1 MQRRDAWGA
10 PRTGIAGGH
19 SVASMRLLTTMAGR
33 LAIWALRGIARPLL
47 VLAVFLVAVYVV
59 VGRQDGM
66 EDSGVPRPDG
76 RLESVLD
83 GSHAG
88 RLESRM
94 LARVNCALVPREPCE
109 RYAAFAADYEAWRAR
124 AWPSMAGVSTDP
136 EAASVVAN
144 AERRAGLAVRRRAF
158 DEAIQ
163 ELRTARSVAE
173 ALLVTSEVAA
183 DPGAAVPARSP
194 PTANL
199 ATRPGP
205 VGGAVEPLS
214 VPARPEISGES
225 LEIAPLSDEA
235 DRLVPVTVVS
245 DQATLVLIRG
255 IRALGRIDRTIV
267 TLPPGTY
274 VFQGHREGYRTIR
287 VEVDV
292 AADTDVDEVVIK
304 CDQRL

>member
-1 MQRRDAWGA
+1 
-10 PRTGIAGGH
+10 
-19 SVASMRLLTTMAGR
+19 MRFLTTMAGR

-66 EDSGVPRPDG
+66 EESGIPRPDG
-76 RLESVLD
+76 RVESVLE

-88 RLESRM
+88 LPGSRV

-109 RYAAFAADYEAWRAR
+109 RYEAFAADYEAWRAR

-144 AERRAGLAVRRRAF
+144 AERRAGLAIRRRAF

-194 PTANL
+194 PTADP

-205 VGGAVEPLS
+205 VGGIGAPRS
-214 VPARPEISGES
+214 MRARPGIPDEA
-225 LEIAPLSDEA
+225 LETAPLPDEA
-235 DRLVPVTVVS
+235 DRPVPVTVVS

-255 IRALGRIDRTIV
+255 IRALGRIDRTTV

-292 AADTDVDEVVIK
+292 AAGTDVDEVVIK

>member
-1 MQRRDAWGA
+1 
-10 PRTGIAGGH
+10 
-19 SVASMRLLTTMAGR
+19 MRLLTTMAGR
-33 LAIWALRGIARPLL
+33 LAVWTLRGIARPLL
-47 VLAVFLVAVYVV
+47 ALAIFLVAVYVV

-66 EDSGVPRPDG
+66 DGPGVPRPG
-76 RLESVLD
+76 VRLEPVLD
-83 GSHAG
+83 GPHAG
-88 RLESRM
+88 RPGSRV

-109 RYAAFAADYEAWRAR
+109 RYEAFAADYEAWRAR
-124 AWPSMAGVSTDP
+124 AWPSMGGLSTDP

-144 AERRAGLAVRRRAF
+144 AERRADLEVRRRAF

-163 ELRTARSVAE
+163 ELRTARSIAE

-183 DPGAAVPARSP
+183 GPGAAVATRSP
-194 PTANL
+194 PTVNL
-199 ATRPGP
+199 AARPGP
-205 VGGAVEPLS
+205 VGGTGEPGS
-214 VPARPEISGES
+214 VPALPEIPDES
-225 LEIAPLSDEA
+225 LETAPLPDEA
-235 DRLVPVTVVS
+235 GRPVPVTVVS

-255 IRALGRIDRTIV
+255 IRALGRIDRTTV

-292 AADTDVDEVVIK
+292 AAGTEVDEVVIK